1 MSDPD
6 AFSTLPAPFATALA
20 KHGFSELTPVQLA
33 VLAPDLAGKDLR
45 ISSRTGSGK
54 TVALGLSVGPL
65 LLDRPPEPNAT
76 ASLCARPRILL
87 VAPTRELAAQ
97 IGRELEW
104 LYAELRI
111 PVCVVTGGTSVS
123 GERRMLARGPVVLVG
138 TPGRLCDHLARGAL
152 DLRDTE
158 AVVLDEA
165 DQMLDLGFRE
175 ALETMLTALPE
186 GCRRHLVSAT
196 FPRAVLALA
205 ARYQK
210 NAVTVTGG
218 APETAHEDITHL
230 AYMVHPRERYAALVN
245 VLLMAPDE
253 RTLVFVRTRVDA
265 ADVAARLVE
274 DGFRAG
280 ALSGEL
286 AQAERTRTLDA
297 FRRGSL
303 SVMVCTDVASRG
315 IDVPEISRV
324 IHAELPSDPQVLTH
338 RSGRTGRAGR
348 KGTSIMLV
356 GSHERGAAEMLLVR
370 ARIHA
375 QLLTAPSQSEVL
387 AAADERLVE
396 ELTRPAELEVDA
408 GALADADPSDAE
420 AALPIQVATQ
430 DDAQDDANDE
440 ASDEDTETAFA
451 TKGLAA
457 RLIEALGAERAIE
470 QLLTRLQAQ
479 GPRAPIELT
488 PVPLKESRY
497 PTRTT
502 RPPQQRRAPPVRRAR
517 A

>member
-1 MSDPD
+1 MSDLD
-6 AFSTLPAPFATALA
+6 AFSTLPAPLADALR
-20 KHGFSELTPVQLA
+20 KHGFSELTPVQQA
-33 VLAPDLAGKDLR
+33 VLAPDLVGKDLR

-54 TVALGLSVGPL
+54 TVALGLVVGPL
-65 LLDRPPEPNAT
+65 LIDRPTQPNAP
-76 ASLCARPRILL
+76 ASLCARPRVLL

-104 LYAELRI
+104 LYAELKVG
-111 PVCVVTGGTSVS
+111 VCVVTGGTSVS
-123 GERRMLARGPVVLVG
+123 GERRQLTRGPVVVVG

-196 FPRAVLALA
+196 FPRQVLALA

-210 NAVTVTGG
+210 QAITVTGI
-218 APETAHEDITHL
+218 APGEEEQSDITHL
-230 AYMVHPRERYAALVN
+230 AYLVHPRERYAALVN
-245 VLLMAPDE
+245 VLLMAPEE

-286 AQAERTRTLDA
+286 AQAERTRALDA
-297 FRRGSL
+297 FRRGAL
-303 SVMVCTDVASRG
+303 AIMVCTDVASRG

-324 IHAELPSDPQVLTH
+324 IHAELPSDPESLTH

-356 GSHERGAAEMLLVR
+356 GAHERGSAEMLLVR

-375 QLLTAPSQSEVL
+375 QLLTAPSEEEVRT
-387 AAADERLVE
+387 AADERLFD
-396 ELTRPAELEVDA
+396 ELAREA
-408 GALADADPSDAE
+408 GALREEIAGSEEVDGDEAE
-420 AALPIQVATQ
+420 AEAES
-430 DDAQDDANDE
+430 DDAAVLSPALQISAL
-440 ASDEDTETAFA
+440 TT
-451 TKGLAA
+451 
-457 RLIEALGAERAIE
+457 RLIETVGAEQAIE
-470 QLLTRLQAQ
+470 RLLARLKDQ
-479 GPRAPIELT
+479 GPTAPLELT

-497 PTRTT
+497 PTRSTT
-502 RPPQQRRAPPVRRAR
+502 RAPQRRAPPQRRAR
-517 A
+517 HA

>member
-1 MSDPD
+1 MSELD
-6 AFSTLPAPFATALA
+6 AFSTLPAPLADALR
-20 KHGFSELTPVQLA
+20 KHGFSELTPVQQA
-33 VLAPDLAGKDLR
+33 VLAPDLVGKDLR

-54 TVALGLSVGPL
+54 TVALGLVVGPL
-65 LLDRPPEPNAT
+65 LIDRPTQPNAP
-76 ASLCARPRILL
+76 ASLCARPRVLL

-104 LYAELRI
+104 LYAELKI
-111 PVCVVTGGTSVS
+111 GVCVVTGGTSVS
-123 GERRMLARGPVVLVG
+123 GERRQLARGPIVLVG

-175 ALETMLTALPE
+175 ALETMLSALPE

-196 FPRAVLALA
+196 FPRQVLALA

-210 NAVTVTGG
+210 NALTVTGG
-218 APETAHEDITHL
+218 AIDEEHADITHL
-230 AYMVHPRERYAALVN
+230 AYLVHPRERYAALVN
-245 VLLMAPDE
+245 VLLMAPEE
-253 RTLVFVRTRVDA
+253 RTLVFVRTRADA

-286 AQAERTRTLDA
+286 AQAERTRALDA

-303 SVMVCTDVASRG
+303 AIMVCTDVASRG

-324 IHAELPSDPQVLTH
+324 IHAELPSDPESLTH

-356 GSHERGAAEMLLVR
+356 GAHERGAAEMLLVR

-375 QLLTAPSQSEVL
+375 QLLTAPTETEVL
-387 AAADERLVE
+387 EAGDERLFE
-396 ELTRPAELEVDA
+396 ELSREAQAVEAEADTDGEPSSLELPVS
-408 GALADADPSDAE
+408 ALA
-420 AALPIQVATQ
+420 T
-430 DDAQDDANDE
+430 
-440 ASDEDTETAFA
+440 
-451 TKGLAA
+451 
-457 RLIEALGAERAIE
+457 RLIETIGAEQTIE
-470 QLLTRLQAQ
+470 RLLARLKAQ
-479 GPRAPIELT
+479 GPTAPIPLT
-488 PVPLKESRY
+488 PVGLKETRY
-497 PTRTT
+497 PSRSTPAARA
-502 RPPQQRRAPPVRRAR
+502 PQRRAPPARRAR
-517 A
+517 HA